1 MQDFQEKIKQ
11 NTKYILLQKLIIP
24 IINMLITIYIVR
36 KLTIIDYGLYN
47 LLYALIGYL
56 TLFSS
61 MGLLNVFQR
70 FIPEYYA
77 KKEYSKVKILFKY
90 GVLIRFMLALI
101 FIIILLIFGNFLN
114 HLFKIDNFNEYIKF
128 FFIGI
133 ILFLEVQVVEVTL
146 SSLWHNKS
154 IMISYLI
161 TTIFRAIITYFFL
174 EKNAGLKELLL
185 AETLYYAF
193 LLIIQLFFYY
203 FSFCLKH
210 YSHDKTVSIKRLLR
224 YSCFSYLDE
233 IGWTILDVKTDFFI
247 ISSFLGPTMVGLYA
261 FANQFIESI
270 SKVMPF
276 KIMRSLIRTVFFS
289 KFSENYGIHQIIQKF
304 NMLIKFIAFISFPI
318 FLGIIVYGDK
328 IIIHLFDSKYLPG
341 LPILWIF
348 TGFMMIISLQFPL
361 QLVVQAVEKVEITF
375 YSKIFSI
382 YNLIGDLLVVQLFGI
397 LGVALVTCSARLFQF
412 IFIFWRIRKFVPL
425 TIDLQPLVKIFVNSL
440 IMMAVL
446 YLVKN
451 LVNNSITLVVCL
463 ALGLITYL
471 SSSFINKSFFVEERE
486 IINNLL
492 PRPIFVF

>member
-11 NTKYILLQKLIIP
+11 NAKYILLQKLIIT
-24 IINMLITIYIVR
+24 IINILIIIYIVR

-90 GVLIRFMLALI
+90 GIIIRFMLAVI

-128 FFIGI
+128 FLFGI

-146 SSLWHNKS
+146 SSLLHNKS

-161 TTIFRAIITYFFL
+161 ATIFRAIITYFLL
-174 EKNAGLKELLL
+174 ERNTGLKGLLL
-185 AETLYYAF
+185 AETLFYA
-193 LLIIQLFFYY
+193 LLLVIQLFFYY
-203 FSFCLKH
+203 SSFSLKH
-210 YSHDKTVSIKRLLR
+210 SSSDKTVSIKRLLR
-224 YSCFSYLDE
+224 YSGFSYLDE

-261 FANQFIESI
+261 FANQFIESV

-276 KIMRSLIRTVFFS
+276 KIMRPLIRTVFFS
-289 KFSENYGIHQIIQKF
+289 KFSENYGIYQIIQKF
-304 NMLIKFIAFISFPI
+304 NLLTKFIAFISFPI

-328 IIIHLFDSKYLPG
+328 IIMHLFDSKYLPA
-341 LPILWIF
+341 LHLLWIF
-348 TGFMMIISLQFPL
+348 AGFMMIISLQFPL
-361 QLVVQAVEKVEITF
+361 QLVVQAVEKVEISF

-412 IFIFWRIRKFVPL
+412 IFIFWHIRKFVPL
-425 TIDLQPLVKIFVNSL
+425 TIDLQPLAKIFVNSL

-451 LVNNSITLVVCL
+451 FVNNTITLIVCL

-471 SSSFINKSFFVEERE
+471 SSSFVNKSFFVEERE
-486 IINNLL
+486 IINKLL